1 MRYQMGWDERI
12 AQAARLVCQAA
23 VMSEPTL
30 CAGYLATL
38 REIDVA
44 GSSAP
49 LSSNPRLRDDAGTS
63 TARRSALPPRWLAW
77 R

>member
-1 MRYQMGWDERI
+1 
-12 AQAARLVCQAA
+12 
-23 VMSEPTL
+23 MSEPTL